1 MFQTRLFTRMLRD
14 DPADASSANARLLE
28 RGGFVHKNSA
38 GVYSYLP
45 LGWRVIRNISR
56 IIREEMD
63 AIGGQELLLPA
74 LLDRRYLDATG
85 RFDVEV
91 GYEVRGKKSSAV
103 DYILGWTH
111 EEVLTDIAARY
122 VSSYRD
128 LPFSAYQIQTKFR
141 SEARAKSGILRGR
154 EFIMKDL
161 YSFHASEE
169 DLADFYGKVRDAYMR
184 VFSRCGL
191 SAVYTEAAGGAFTAS
206 VTHEFQVVS
215 PVGEDVIF
223 VCSGCGRAENSEIS
237 KLAEGASCPKCQ
249 APVKRETSIE
259 VGNIFPLGTKYSDAL
274 NLGFAGKDGARHNVV
289 MGSYGIGVSRLMG
302 TIAEVHHTDQGLAWP
317 VFVAPFPVH
326 ILDLARERRRGA
338 ELHDFLAQRGIE
350 SLCDDRDASAGE
362 KFAGA
367 DLLGLP
373 YRAVIGD
380 KTGDKVEFSKR
391 GDSAPRLLSFAE
403 CASEL
408 SHAA

>member
-1 MFQTRLFTRMLRD
+1 MFQARLFTRMLRD
-14 DPADASSANARLLE
+14 DPSDASSANARLLE

-45 LGWRVIRNISR
+45 LGWRVIRNIMQ

-91 GYEVRGKKSSAV
+91 GYEVRGKKSSAPEYV
-103 DYILGWTH
+103 LGWTH

-141 SEARAKSGILRGR
+141 NEARAKSGILRGR

-169 DLADFYGKVRDAYMR
+169 DLLDFYGKVRDAYLR

-191 SAVYTEAAGGAFTAS
+191 DAVYTEAAGGAFTAS
-206 VTHEFQVVS
+206 ITHEFQVIS

-223 VCSGCGRAENSEIS
+223 VCSGCKRAENSEIS
-237 KLAEGASCPKCQ
+237 KLADGAPCPKCGS
-249 APVKRETSIE
+249 AVKRETAIE

-274 NLGFAGKDGARHNVV
+274 NLGFTGKDGARRSVV

-302 TIAEVHHTDQGLAWP
+302 TIAEVHHTDSGLAWP
-317 VFVAPFPVH
+317 LSVAPFPVH
-326 ILDLARERRRGA
+326 ILDFTRERSRGVA
-338 ELHDFLAQRGIE
+338 LHDALAERGID
-350 SLCDDRDASAGE
+350 SLCDNRDVSPGE

-367 DLLGLP
+367 DLMGLP
-373 YRAVIGD
+373 YRAVVGE
-380 KTGDKVEFSKR
+380 KTGDKVEFMKR
-391 GDSAPRLLSFAE
+391 GDSAPRLLSLAE
-403 CASEL
+403 CVSEL